1 MENLSRNV
9 AQRAKVRN
17 PGYPRK
23 VPRRWTLLLIG
34 EVGNV
39 FSFRLTKS
47 LLLALPAL
55 LAAVLAVA
63 TYSVVSYNALRIE
76 NSKLTDDM
84 DMLRV
89 KLETAEKA
97 REKASVRLMVL
108 EDSARQTAR
117 KAGPASD
124 RKTKRV
130 TSKVTKPRPTAKLS
144 AMAKPSETPKPV
156 AQKLAKPNAAEI
168 PKPVAAKAANGESS
182 ETVKPPATQT
192 VSLETEETGE
202 PAAAAILPAE
212 AEKDEILSPLSP
224 ARILVRDLEISRKSH
239 GSPFKF
245 QFALENI
252 DREGG
257 RIAGY
262 SFVVFKPAEGSG
274 EPIRSFPWSPL
285 KNGMPAIFKRGQYF
299 AIAHFKFV
307 RGTLT
312 DVTTIH
318 RFKTATV
325 YVYSENGDLLVKKVF
340 EVDNLSGS

>member
-1 MENLSRNV
+1 MENLSRNL

-17 PGYPRK
+17 PDYPRK

-34 EVGNV
+34 EVGKV
-39 FSFRLTKS
+39 FSFHLTKS

-55 LAAVLAVA
+55 LAAVLAAA
-63 TYSVVSYNALRIE
+63 TYSVVSYNTLRME
-76 NSKLTDDM
+76 NTQLRDDL

-108 EDSARQTAR
+108 ENSAGQKAR
-117 KAGPASD
+117 KGDPPPA
-124 RKTKRV
+124 RKTKEA
-130 TSKVTKPRPTAKLS
+130 TSKVTKPKRA
-144 AMAKPSETPKPV
+144 ANAKPSKPPQPIAPKI
-156 AQKLAKPNAAEI
+156 AELKAPRI
-168 PKPVAAKAANGESS
+168 PKPIAAKAESS
-182 ETVKPPATQT
+182 EPSETLKPPATQT
-192 VSLETEETGE
+192 VSLETTETANPVS
-202 PAAAAILPAE
+202 PAMLPAK
-212 AEKDEILSPLSP
+212 AEEDEILSPFSP
-224 ARILVRDLEISRKSH
+224 ARILVKDFEVSRKSN
-239 GSPFKF
+239 GSAFKF
-245 QFALENI
+245 QYALKNI
-252 DREGG
+252 DRDGG

-262 SFVVFKPAEGSG
+262 TFVVFKPGEGSG

-312 DVTTIH
+312 DVTTID

-325 YVYSENGDLLVKKVF
+325 YVYSEKGDLLLKQVF
-340 EVDNLSGS
+340 EVENISRS

>member
-63 TYSVVSYNALRIE
+63 TYSVVSYNALRME
-76 NSKLTDDM
+76 NSQLRDDM

-108 EDSARQTAR
+108 EDSARQRMIKGNPT
-117 KAGPASD
+117 SD
-124 RKTKRV
+124 RNTKEA
-130 TSKVTKPRPTAKLS
+130 TSKVTKPKTA
-144 AMAKPSETPKPV
+144 ANEKPSKTPKPI
-156 AQKLAKPNAAEI
+156 AQKIAEPKAAQI
-168 PKPVAAKAANGESS
+168 PKPVAAKAANGEPS

-192 VSLETEETGE
+192 VSLETAKTGE
-202 PAAAAILPAE
+202 PASAAILPAE
-212 AEKDEILSPLSP
+212 AEEDEILSPLSP
-224 ARILVRDLEISRKSH
+224 ARILVKDLEISRKSH

-245 QFALENI
+245 QFALKNV

-257 RIAGY
+257 RVAGY
-262 SFVVFKPAEGSG
+262 TFVVFKPAEGSG

-325 YVYSENGDLLVKKVF
+325 YVYSENGDLLVEKVF
-340 EVDNLSGS
+340 EVDNLSRS

>member
-1 MENLSRNV
+1 MEDLSRNL

-17 PGYPRK
+17 PGHPRK

-34 EVGNV
+34 EVGKV
-39 FSFRLTKS
+39 FSFHLTKS

-55 LAAVLAVA
+55 LAAVVAAA
-63 TYSVVSYNALRIE
+63 TYSVVSYNALRVE
-76 NSKLTDDM
+76 NSQLRDDL

-108 EDSARQTAR
+108 EDRARQSLTKANPASARN
-117 KAGPASD
+117 
-124 RKTKRV
+124 TKEA
-130 TSKVTKPRPTAKLS
+130 TSKVTKPKTA
-144 AMAKPSETPKPV
+144 ANGKPSKTPKPI
-156 AQKLAKPNAAEI
+156 AQEIAEPKAPQI
-168 PKPVAAKAANGESS
+168 PKPVAAKAASGEPS

-192 VSLETEETGE
+192 VSLETAETGE
-202 PAAAAILPAE
+202 PASAAILPAE

-224 ARILVRDLEISRKSH
+224 ARILVKDLEISRKSH

-245 QFALENI
+245 QFSLKNI

-257 RIAGY
+257 KIAGY
-262 SFVVFKPAEGSG
+262 TFVVFKPAEGSG

-318 RFKTATV
+318 PFKTATV
-325 YVYSENGDLLVKKVF
+325 YVYSENGDLLVEKVF
-340 EVDNLSGS
+340 EVDNISGS